1 MLSNQ
6 NRYSKRYFLRK
17 RDRLMNIE
25 ISVKE
30 ECSLRGRIVLWI
42 LVVLSLIMFLGAC
55 QKQEQKENVPD
66 TQEKQTSP
74 PSVTPEVE
82 KDMKKAPL
90 PTKPIITEVPDF
102 TFAKMEE
109 LIQKLTQRYGQIQVA
124 TSGKSLAGRKLYLL
138 KLGNGP
144 KKINV
149 VAGVHGREGI
159 TALLV
164 LKLLEEYASALERG
178 KQIGDYDL
186 QKIFRQVELSVV
198 PMLNPDGVEIAV
210 NGAPEEKRE
219 FYLEANEGS
228 DDFERWKANG
238 RGVDLNN
245 QFRADWQAV
254 DSVGKPHFEKY
265 KGLEPE
271 SEPESR
277 WLAEL
282 ARKEKFD
289 AVVAYHN
296 SGSIIFWYYNQERA
310 AYERDFQLAKALSA
324 KNGYQLIEPDK
335 SDIRSAGYKDWF
347 VKEFGRP
354 GFTIEVG
361 DGKAEE
367 PLPSSQ
373 LDRYF
378 AENREVLLELAQ
390 SLLGK

>member
-1 MLSNQ
+1 M
-6 NRYSKRYFLRK
+6 RRRK
-17 RDRLMNIE
+17 IF
-25 ISVKE
+25 
-30 ECSLRGRIVLWI
+30 WI
-42 LVVLSLIMFLGAC
+42 LVVLSLIIFLGAC
-55 QKQEQKENVPD
+55 QKQKQNENRSD
-66 TQEKQTSP
+66 IQEDQASP
-74 PSVTPEVE
+74 PLVKSEVKKE
-82 KDMKKAPL
+82 KKKIPL
-90 PTKPIITEVPDF
+90 STKPIVTEVPDF
-102 TFAKMEE
+102 TYDKMEA
-109 LIQKLTQRYGQIQVA
+109 LIQQLAERYEQIQVA
-124 TSGKSLAGRKLYLL
+124 APGKSLAGRKLHLL
-138 KLGNGP
+138 KLGSGS

-164 LKLLEEYASALERG
+164 LKLLEKYALDLEQG

-186 QKIFRQVELSVV
+186 QKTFQQVELSVI

-210 NGAPEEKRE
+210 NGVPNERRE

-245 QFRADWQAV
+245 QFRADWPAV
-254 DSVGKPHFEKY
+254 ESVGKPHFEKY
-265 KGLEPE
+265 KGPEPE

-282 ARKEKFD
+282 ARQEKFD

-296 SGSIIFWYYNQERA
+296 SGSIIFWYYNQKGA
-310 AYERDFQLAKALSA
+310 VYKRDYQLAKVLSA
-324 KNGYQLIEPDK
+324 KTGYQLVEPSE
-335 SDIRSAGYKDWF
+335 SDVRSAGYKDWF

-378 AENREVLLELAQ
+378 TENQEVLLELARNL
-390 SLLGK
+390 SGK